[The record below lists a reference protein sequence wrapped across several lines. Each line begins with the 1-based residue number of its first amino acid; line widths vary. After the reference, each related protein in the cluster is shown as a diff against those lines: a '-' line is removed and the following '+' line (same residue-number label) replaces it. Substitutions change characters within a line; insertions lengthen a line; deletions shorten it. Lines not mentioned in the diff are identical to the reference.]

1 MSDNAIRPKLVV
13 SDAAAA
19 IDFYR
24 DVLGAELISS
34 YPVGDRIV
42 FAELEVFGCS
52 VTLKDADD
60 TDPAATAQ
68 TPGSILDV
76 VSPDPDA
83 VAAAMADAGAEII
96 FPIADQPYG
105 ARGGRVRDPFGVQW
119 LLQTPVTVS
128 PEEWPEV
135 LERMQTEGD

>member
-1 MSDNAIRPKLVV
+1 MSHSAIRPKLVV

-19 IDFYR
+19 IEFYR

-42 FAELEVFGCS
+42 FAELQILGCS

-60 TDPAATAQ
+60 SDPAPTAHA
-68 TPGSILDV
+68 PGAILDV
-76 VSPDPDA
+76 VTAEPDA
-83 VAAAMADAGAEII
+83 VAAAMVDAGAEII

-135 LERMQTEGD
+135 LERMQAEG

>member
-1 MSDNAIRPKLVV
+1 MGDNAIRSKLVV

-42 FAELEVFGCS
+42 FAELDIFGCS

-76 VSPDPDA
+76 VTPEPDA
-83 VAAAMADAGAEII
+83 VAAAMVDAGAEVI
-96 FPIADQPYG
+96 FPVADQAYG

-135 LERMQTEGD
+135 LARMQAEG

>member
-1 MSDNAIRPKLVV
+1 MSHNAIRPKLVV

-135 LERMQTEGD
+135 LERMQAEG

>member
-1 MSDNAIRPKLVV
+1 MSHSAIRPKLVV

-19 IDFYR
+19 IEFYR

-52 VTLKDADD
+52 ITLKDADG

-76 VSPDPDA
+76 VTPEPDA
-83 VAAAMADAGAEII
+83 VAAAMVEEGAEII
-96 FPIADQPYG
+96 FPVADQAYG

-135 LERMQTEGD
+135 LERMQAEG